1 MKKLLL
7 FCCTAMLSANLLAQ
21 CNEIF
26 ISEHV
31 EGYGNNRAL
40 ELYNP
45 TNKDVDLSK
54 YSVGRFDNGS
64 VTYQGVQIPAGNV
77 LKPYSTFVV
86 VLDKRDP
93 LGTGLEIPIWDGY
106 QKWDVCIDKVT
117 GKPIIGTQGDTIYCV
132 QYDTTGVPLK
142 GNVYRDF
149 LDLKGKADIFV
160 TPVYN
165 VNKAFYF
172 NGNDAVALVKGIAI
186 EADGSNVIDLI
197 GVIGVDPGADGWKDK
212 DNKFITKDR
221 TIVRKP
227 DVRKGTGLVYK
238 DLDPNLVPH
247 DTSFNYNAWNVF
259 GNNTFS
265 KLRKHD
271 CNCDPNYV
279 GTSEVITV
287 PFKMYPNPTPAGADL
302 QITAQAA
309 VKSVAIFN
317 MLGQMVF
324 TQNLGSAEDQIV
336 NLSPKV
342 QAGLYV
348 VEVTF
353 SNQQKSLK
361 KWLVE

>member
-7 FCCTAMLSANLLAQ
+7 FCFSAFLSFGMMAQ

-64 VTYQGVQIPAGNV
+64 VSYQGVQIPAGSV
-77 LKPYSTFVV
+77 IKPYSTFVV

-93 LGTGLEIPIWDGY
+93 LGTGLETPIWDGY
-106 QKWDVCIDKVT
+106 QKWGVCIDKVT

-142 GNVYRDF
+142 DVVYRDF

-172 NGNDAVALVKGIAI
+172 NGNDAVALVKGATI
-186 EADGSNVIDLI
+186 DGDGGNVIDII

-227 DVRKGTGLVYK
+227 EIKKGTGLVYK

-247 DTSFNYNAWNVF
+247 DTSFNYNNWNVF

-271 CNCDPNYV
+271 CQCDPNYV
-279 GTSEVITV
+279 GISEVTTV
-287 PFKMYPNPTPAGADL
+287 PFKMFPNPSINGAGL
-302 QITAQAA
+302 QVLAQAA
-309 VKSVAIFN
+309 IKSVAIYN
-317 MLGQMVF
+317 LLGQQVYF
-324 TQNLGSAEDQIV
+324 QDVAFSSDLITV
-336 NLSPKV
+336 NPTTK
-342 QAGLYV
+342 AGVYI

-353 SNQQKSLK
+353 ENQQKSLK
-361 KWLVE
+361 KWIVE